1 MSSQNL
7 LKCSNCQRFVGV
19 KDPNDGTF
27 RLFKWNIKVQLSD
40 DPTWEEYSVQE
51 IVSAQL
57 LALIEEQ
64 ATYRF
69 VVYSGNVEEVQEA
82 LLVSQPCPSEKASI
96 VDG

>member
-1 MSSQNL
+1 M
-7 LKCSNCQRFVGV
+7 
-19 KDPNDGTF
+19 
-27 RLFKWNIKVQLSD
+27 QLSD

-64 ATYRF
+64 ATYKF

-82 LLVSQPCPSEKASI
+82 LLVSQPCP
-96 VDG
+96 

>member
-7 LKCSNCQRFVGV
+7 LKCSNCQRFVGIR
-19 KDPNDGTF
+19 DPKDGTS
-27 RLFKWNIKVQLSD
+27 RLFKWSVKVQLSD
-40 DPTWEEYSVQE
+40 DPTWEEYSIQE

-64 ATYRF
+64 ATHKF
-69 VVYSGNVEEVQEA
+69 VVYSRNVEEVQEA
-82 LLVSQPCPSEKASI
+82 LLVSQPCPSETASI